1 MTRSGRRAQAVLE
14 DVDTGDIKHVNDF
27 SHTHTY
33 IYTYTYAYTNFFPP
47 SHLQILDVEGLTWIC
62 NSVVSEI

>member
-14 DVDTGDIKHVNDF
+14 DVDTGDVKHVNDF
-27 SHTHTY
+27 SHTH
-33 IYTYTYAYTNFFPP
+33 IYTHTHILTFFPP
-47 SHLQILDVEGLTWIC
+47 SHLQILDVEGLIWIC

>member
-27 SHTHTY
+27 SHTHIY
-33 IYTYTYAYTNFFPP
+33 IYTHTHILTFFPP